1 MAFSAEGAR
10 GKLAE
15 LADADARRKR
25 AEADRFRLF
34 AEFADEYRF
43 VPEDGPVLSG
53 TERLVRWG
61 GEGTPGVAEFCTLE
75 VAAALRMR
83 EEAVRAE
90 IGAALAVRHRFP
102 LVWGLTMVGQV
113 RVWDAKQVAALT
125 HDLSF
130 EQALQL
136 DAEVAPLARSMS
148 ATRWLKLVEARVLEL
163 RAVEAQSE
171 HEQALARRRVDF
183 HQTGLGVTDVTG
195 TLDAADGVFLDA
207 QLERL
212 ASILGQGGNDN
223 PLQVR
228 RAQALGV
235 LASPARALQLLQASL
250 VDELPEIDED
260 CPARGQRG
268 HTCGT
273 VTVDPDKLLPEAE
286 LVVHLTDH
294 TANTTDGVVRV
305 ENVGPLLA
313 GSVKD
318 LVAHTRVSV
327 RPVLNP
333 EQLVPTDAYECPPR
347 MREWVELRNPY
358 EVFPFSSRT
367 SKGVRGW
374 QRPADM
380 DHTIP
385 WQPAPA
391 GGPPA
396 ASTSGGQ
403 PMTRPDNL
411 GPLSRKVHRA
421 KTHGG
426 WQLAQ
431 PSPGVFLWRS
441 PLGFGY
447 LVTPSHSWMIDD
459 PTGRILPPQPEQGS
473 DQWHDEPARTR
484 LGPVPVA

>member
-1 MAFSAEGAR
+1 M
-10 GKLAE
+10 AE

-34 AEFADEYRF
+34 AEFADEYRW
-43 VPEDGPVLSG
+43 VPEDGPVLAG
-53 TERLVRWG
+53 TERLVHWG

-102 LVWGLTMVGQV
+102 LVWGLTMIGQV

-125 HDLSF
+125 HGLSF
-130 EQALQL
+130 EQGVEL
-136 DAEVAPLARSMS
+136 DAEIAPLARTMS
-148 ATRWLKLVEARVLEL
+148 ATRWLKLVEARILEL
-163 RAVEAQSE
+163 RAVEVQSE

-268 HTCGT
+268 HTCGA
-273 VTVDPDKLLPEAE
+273 VTVDPDRLLPEAE

-294 TANTTDGVVRV
+294 TAEAGEGLVRV
-305 ENVGPLLA
+305 ENMGPLLA
-313 GSVKD
+313 GWVKD
-318 LVAHTRVSV
+318 LVGHTRVNV
-327 RPVLNP
+327 RPVLDP

-391 GGPPA
+391 GGPASA
-396 ASTSGGQ
+396 AACEGQ
-403 PMTRPDNL
+403 PPTRPDNL

-447 LVTPSHSWMIDD
+447 LVTPSHSWMVDD
-459 PTGRILPPQPEQGS
+459 PTGRILPPRREQGS
-473 DQWHDEPARTR
+473 GQGHGESARPC
-484 LGPVPVA
+484 LEPVPVA

>member
-1 MAFSAEGAR
+1 MGMGSRTEFSAEGAR
-10 GKLAE
+10 SRLAE

-43 VPEDGPVLSG
+43 VPEEGPVLAG

-102 LVWGLTMVGQV
+102 LVWGLTMIGQV

-130 EQALQL
+130 EQALEL
-136 DAEVAPLARSMS
+136 DAEIAPLARTMS

-163 RAVEAQSE
+163 RGAEMQSE

-223 PLQVR
+223 SLQVR

-250 VDELPEIDED
+250 VDELPGHRPRLPRPWSAWAHLRHGDGR
-260 CPARGQRG
+260 PGQ
-268 HTCGT
+268 
-273 VTVDPDKLLPEAE
+273 
-286 LVVHLTDH
+286 VV
-294 TANTTDGVVRV
+294 
-305 ENVGPLLA
+305 
-313 GSVKD
+313 
-318 LVAHTRVSV
+318 
-327 RPVLNP
+327 
-333 EQLVPTDAYECPPR
+333 
-347 MREWVELRNPY
+347 
-358 EVFPFSSRT
+358 
-367 SKGVRGW
+367 
-374 QRPADM
+374 
-380 DHTIP
+380 
-385 WQPAPA
+385 A
-391 GGPPA
+391 GGGV
-396 ASTSGGQ
+396 GGA
-403 PMTRPDNL
+403 PDRP
-411 GPLSRKVHRA
+411 HR
-421 KTHGG
+421 
-426 WQLAQ
+426 
-431 PSPGVFLWRS
+431 
-441 PLGFGY
+441 
-447 LVTPSHSWMIDD
+447 
-459 PTGRILPPQPEQGS
+459 
-473 DQWHDEPARTR
+473 
-484 LGPVPVA
+484 

>member
-1 MAFSAEGAR
+1 M
-10 GKLAE
+10 
-15 LADADARRKR
+15 
-25 AEADRFRLF
+25 RLF

-43 VPEDGPVLSG
+43 VPEEGPVLAG

-83 EEAVRAE
+83 EESVRAE

-102 LVWGLTMVGQV
+102 LVWGLTMIGQV
-113 RVWDAKQVAALT
+113 RVWEAKQVAALT
-125 HDLSF
+125 HGLSF
-130 EQALQL
+130 EQALEL
-136 DAEVAPLARSMS
+136 DAEIAPLARTMS

-163 RAVEAQSE
+163 RGAEMQSE

-212 ASILGQGGNDN
+212 AGILGQGGNDN
-223 PLQVR
+223 SLQVR
-228 RAQALGV
+228 RSQALGV

-250 VDELPEIDED
+250 VDELPDIDPA

-273 VTVDPDKLLPEAE
+273 VTVDPDRLLPEAE

-294 TANTTDGVVRV
+294 TAEAGEGLVRV
-305 ENVGPLLA
+305 ENMGPLL
-313 GSVKD
+313 GGWVKE
-318 LVAHTRVSV
+318 LVGHTRVNV
-327 RPVLNP
+327 RPVLDP

-347 MREWVELRNPY
+347 MREWIELRNPY

-380 DHTIP
+380 DHTVP
-385 WQPAPA
+385 WRPAVDA
-391 GGPPA
+391 GRGSPGDGEEAP
-396 ASTSGGQ
+396 
-403 PMTRPDNL
+403 TRPGNL

-426 WQLAQ
+426 WELAQ

-447 LVTPSHSWMIDD
+447 LVTPSHSWMVDD
-459 PTGRILPPQPEQGS
+459 PTGRILPPRPQQLGQG
-473 DQWHDEPARTR
+473 HDESARPR
-484 LGPVPVA
+484 LEPVPVA